1 MRSDKGEQM
10 FSDILQRIVVE
21 TSGGIGAVLMGYDG
35 IAIEQYFRPDE
46 DVDLQMVV
54 VEYSNVLK
62 EIRKTAD
69 ILSLGDMEEISI
81 RTDRFIIVIRLLSDE
96 YFVAFILNRDGNFGK
111 GRYLLTRE
119 RFNLIEALS

>member
-1 MRSDKGEQM
+1 M
-10 FSDILQRIVVE
+10 FSAILQRVVEE

-35 IAIEQYFRPDE
+35 IAIDQFFRPDE
-46 DVDLQMVV
+46 KIDLQMVV

-69 ILSLGDMEEISI
+69 ILSLGEMEEISI
-81 RTDRFIIVIRLLSDE
+81 RTDRYIIVIRLLNDE

-111 GRYLLTRE
+111 CRYLLTRE
-119 RFNLIEALS
+119 RINLIEALS